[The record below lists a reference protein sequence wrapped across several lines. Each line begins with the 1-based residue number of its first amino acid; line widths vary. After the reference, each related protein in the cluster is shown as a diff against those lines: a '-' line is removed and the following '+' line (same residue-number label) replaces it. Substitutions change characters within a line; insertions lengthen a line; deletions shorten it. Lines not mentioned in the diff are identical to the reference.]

1 MSSPID
7 VDSGP
12 IKIQGTSIDALC
24 VFNKPPGIAAFQRAG
39 SDAELAA
46 LALSLLMK
54 VQESKVLKLPSGSKE
69 WTLKWKELYLLAF
82 FGRLTEDGRHDNNGV
97 LSGYTPW
104 TCSNP
109 ASAKLKPLLIEIID
123 HFSMSYTQ
131 RIGCDEPTNLEV
143 LAHALKQDIIAAE
156 QLKQQKVI
164 TKSILCMLNVA
175 IETSLDFCSPI
186 VGVSIPSQSS
196 PNHDQEYNAALLLGQ
211 QTQNVARTITGEFV
225 LYELL
230 VQIMINPHAYFH
242 QQEILI
248 HII

>member
-1 MSSPID
+1 
-7 VDSGP
+7 
-12 IKIQGTSIDALC
+12 
-24 VFNKPPGIAAFQRAG
+24 
-39 SDAELAA
+39 
-46 LALSLLMK
+46 
-54 VQESKVLKLPSGSKE
+54 
-69 WTLKWKELYLLAF
+69 
-82 FGRLTEDGRHDNNGV
+82 
-97 LSGYTPW
+97 
-104 TCSNP
+104 
-109 ASAKLKPLLIEIID
+109 
-123 HFSMSYTQ
+123 
-131 RIGCDEPTNLEV
+131 V

-164 TKSILCMLNVA
+164 TKSKLRMENVA
-175 IETSLDFCSPI
+175 VEMSLGFRSPG

-211 QTQNVARTITGEFV
+211 RTQSVARTITGEFV